1 MSNKPIAVPQRMSRR
16 LVHMMVAGTFAATGV
31 AVLPAI
37 SPVPLDS
44 AFAAPPKDAPGTCG
58 PIEVVFLVD
67 FSNSFSPEDIQSM
80 LDETRSAIKQMGATS
95 DVNVSA
101 KIVPFNATGPAGY
114 RTVDFDYQYAID
126 TGVSTGTATPRAG
139 GDGPREN
146 VNVNWRTPG
155 KPDFDAAAAGNPFS
169 ATPGDAVKNEVRG
182 WSDDM
187 SAPTITVDAANGA
200 AVDRAIDGLYRDRGY
215 YQNENNP
222 NPGAANW
229 NPGMGFA
236 TNWDDAFLAVSEITD
251 FNPTNVVLMTDGVPN
266 AYHNPENR
274 GDPKEGQNYPN
285 FSPDALSAAEVTAD
299 KVAVGKDG
307 QYRTPDDV
315 KINAV
320 GVNGNYG
327 ASPFDASL
335 KAITGYGNDQGV
347 EGVDYTMGGA
357 NAIAAN
363 LVNAATAKCDPAL
376 QIDKK
381 LTTDAKDLAP
391 GQEISYDVTV
401 RGSGNLA
408 SQDVVV
414 KDLGGDGIDP
424 DSIVVD
430 SVSKGAVDSADG
442 SVWNVGQLEVGEQA
456 TAKVTAKVSS
466 SWVAGDNVIND
477 INVASQRYPD
487 GPTSGTPNA
496 TVLEDDDRFDQEVT
510 TTNPADV
517 KIDKAT
523 LRDQSVV
530 AAGGKI
536 TFQLTV
542 KNASDVTARNVVSKD
557 IPGEHLT
564 VDSISI
570 PEGSQGEISG
580 NDWNIGTLAPGQ
592 TVTAIVS
599 ATIAD
604 DWTPEQD
611 LANDAT
617 VSADGDE
624 YDGGK
629 TPNDGVDP
637 DDDNFDREVVPPAE
651 NALKIDKVA
660 DTDVT
665 GLGAGDTVEYT
676 LTAKNSGTDA
686 APNVKVT
693 DTPGAGLDPES
704 VAFIEG
710 SATQGTFDG
719 LTWNVGTLAPGQEA
733 TIKVSGKIAEGLS
746 TSDTLTNAAVIE
758 NPEHPPTGTCV
769 PNDGV
774 DADDDQCDTVVTEL
788 PDGTLKVAKRQI
800 TDPTEVK
807 SGQTVYYE
815 IEAMNDSKFV
825 NKDVLVTDLPQ
836 LGLDPDSVALS
847 LNGTPVADA
856 DPAKP
861 GFQWNVGNLTP
872 GQRIVVNVSAKT
884 TANADAYTNG
894 VTIQNPE
901 NPPTGTPGEECQTN
915 NDDVTADTDQCDVVT
930 NDVPPIVPPIVP
942 PTPTPEPPAPPTTP
956 PTTPPATPTTPA
968 APPATPTDSD
978 DGGAS
983 TDADDGAGLAR
994 TGAAVGGI
1002 ALGGAALAGLA
1013 GGVAAIRR
1021 RILKGRGE

>member
-1 MSNKPIAVPQRMSRR
+1 MSNTNTHVGERTVRRVPLALSKR
-16 LVHMMVAGTFAATGV
+16 LVTGMMVATVAAGGL
-31 AVLPAI
+31 AGA
-37 SPVPLDS
+37 S
-44 AFAAPPKDAPGTCG
+44 AFTAPDKAVAAPPVDNAIPCG
-58 PIEVVFLVD
+58 PIEVVFVVD
-67 FSNSFSPEDIQSM
+67 FSNSFSYDDVKAM
-80 LDETRSAIKQMGATS
+80 LDETRGAIKQMGATPGV
-95 DVNVSA
+95 DVQA

-114 RTVDFDYQYAID
+114 RTVDYDYQYAID
-126 TGVSTGTATPRAG
+126 TREQTGTATPRLG
-139 GDGPREN
+139 GDGPREP

-155 KPDFDAAAAGNPFS
+155 KPGYDKAAAGGGAWSGQNGDS
-169 ATPGDAVKNEVRG
+169 AKNTPRG

-187 SAPTITVDAANGA
+187 SAPTATFDAADGDAVDA
-200 AVDRAIDGLYRDRGY
+200 AIDGLYRDGGFFQEEGPATGPDQR
-215 YQNENNP
+215 
-222 NPGAANW
+222 ANW
-229 NPGMGFA
+229 NPGVGFA

-274 GDPKEGQNYPN
+274 GEPKLGKNYPY

-347 EGVDYTMGGA
+347 EGVDYTMGDA
-357 NAIAAN
+357 NEITAN

-487 GPTSGTPNA
+487 GPTSGTPNE
-496 TVLEDDDRFDQEVT
+496 TVLEDDDRFDQEVVT
-510 TTNPADV
+510 TTPTDV

-637 DDDNFDREVVPPAE
+637 DDDNFDREVVPPSE
-651 NALKIDKVA
+651 NALKIDKAA
-660 DTDVT
+660 DADVT

-676 LTAKNSGTDA
+676 LTAKNDGPDA
-686 APNVKVT
+686 AGNVKVT
-693 DTPGAGLDPES
+693 ETPGAGLDPES
-704 VAFIEG
+704 VTFVDD
-710 SATQGTFDG
+710 SASQGTFDG
-719 LTWNVGTLAPGQEA
+719 LTWNVGTLAAGQTA
-733 TIKVSGKIAEGLS
+733 TIKVQGKIAEGLS
-746 TSDTLTNAAVIE
+746 TTDTLTNSALIE
-758 NPEHPPTGTCV
+758 NPEHPPTGTCD
-769 PNDGV
+769 PNEGV

-800 TDPTEVK
+800 TDPT
-807 SGQTVYYE
+807 TVVPGANVDYE

-825 NKDVLVTDLPQ
+825 NKEVLVQDVPQ
-836 LGLDPDSVALS
+836 LGLDPASITLSV
-847 LNGTPVADA
+847 NGTAVEDA
-856 DPAKP
+856 DKDKA
-861 GFQWNVGNLTP
+861 GFQWNVGDLQP
-872 GQRIVVNVSAKT
+872 GQRIVANVSAKT
-884 TANADAYTNG
+884 LTDVTTYTNG
-894 VTIQNPE
+894 VTVE
-901 NPPTGTPGEECQTN
+901 NPNNPPSGDPKDECQEN
-915 NDDVTADTDQCDVVT
+915 NDDVTKDTDQCDVTT
-930 NDVPPIVPPIVP
+930 NEVPPAEEEV
-942 PTPTPEPPAPPTTP
+942 PPTTP
-956 PTTPPATPTTPA
+956 PTTPPVEPTPA
-968 APPATPTDSD
+968 PEKPADP
-978 DGGAS
+978 GAS
-983 TDADDGAGLAR
+983 VHTGGEVQEKANPGLIA
-994 TGAAVGGI
+994 GI
-1002 ALGGAALAGLA
+1002 AALFAAAAAGTGL
-1013 GGVAAIRR
+1013 AIRR
-1021 RILKGRGE
+1021 RKGHGHQE